1 MYVVSQL
8 KSIQADMSSYTA
20 QISPSKIKSNG
31 IIWLLVLLLHFK
43 QLNSFS
49 NLGGISVDL
58 PDLISTWIDFL
69 RP

>member
-8 KSIQADMSSYTA
+8 KSIQADMSSNTA